1 MIIDELITDRTPGD
15 VATVQNL
22 NAIGWANMTAAEKS
36 AWAAATLKGSYNT
49 SDLNRVGSS
58 VLYLQTTLNGIQDA
72 LDAVRAL
79 YGVAPDANF
88 SITWTPTSVTMK
100 TDWTDTDT
108 PNPTQMADY
117 LDGVDAVT
125 ACITIVRS
133 LPSSMDGLT
142 HGKANAIE
150 DAIRREYEAALAFQE
165 AVEIDIE
172 HAAQAWFFS
181 GDLYSGE
188 ANA

>member
-1 MIIDELITDRTPGD
+1 MIIDELITDRTQGD
-15 VATVQNL
+15 VDAVINL
-22 NAIGWANMTAAEKS
+22 NKIGWDNMSAAQQT
-36 AWAAATLKGSYNT
+36 AWALATLKGAYNA
-49 SDLNRVGSS
+49 SDLNRVGSA

-100 TDWTDTDT
+100 TDWADTDT

-117 LDGVDAVT
+117 LDGVGAVT

-150 DAIRREYEAALAFQE
+150 DAIRREYEAALQFQADRE
-165 AVEIDIE
+165 TDIQ
-172 HAAQAWFFS
+172 HASQAWYFS
-181 GDLYSGE
+181 GDVYGGE
-188 ANA
+188 VSA